1 MKFSDADE
9 VAMRHALGLLVEP
22 FNDVPIAALVLDPQG
37 SVIGSAVNER
47 AGDTDPTA
55 HAEIRA
61 LRAAGESRGHWR
73 LDGCSLVV
81 TLEPCPMCA
90 GAAVSSRVERIVFG
104 AFNPDYGACGSLL
117 DIPRDPR
124 MPHRPEV
131 ISGVLAAECGRLVSD
146 FFVRQRMRG
155 DD

>member
-1 MKFSDADE
+1 MKFSGADE
-9 VAMRHALGLLVEP
+9 AAMRHALDLLVEP
-22 FNDVPIAALVLDPQG
+22 FTDVPIAALVLDPQG

-61 LRAAGESRGHWR
+61 LRAAGESRGNWR
-73 LDGCSLVV
+73 LAGCSLIV

-131 ISGVLAAECGRLVSD
+131 ISGVLAAECGQLVSD
-146 FFVRQRMRG
+146 FFVGQRMRG
-155 DD
+155 DE

>member
-9 VAMRHALGLLVEP
+9 AAMRQALDLLVEP
-22 FNDVPIAALVLDPQG
+22 FHDVPIAALVLDPHG
-37 SVIGSAVNER
+37 VVIGTGVNER
-47 AGDTDPTA
+47 AGGTDPTA

-61 LRAAGESRGHWR
+61 LRAAGESRGNWR
-73 LDGCSLVV
+73 LAGCSLVV

-131 ISGVLAAECGRLVSD
+131 ISGALAAECGQVVSD
-146 FFVRQRMRG
+146 FFRRQRLSE
-155 DD
+155 DE

>member
-1 MKFSDADE
+1 MKFSEADE
-9 VAMRHALGLLVEP
+9 AAMRHALGLLVEP
-22 FNDVPIAALVLDPQG
+22 FDDVPIAALVLDPQG

-61 LRAAGESRGHWR
+61 LRAAGESLGNWR
-73 LDGCSLVV
+73 LAGCSLIV

-90 GAAVSSRVERIVFG
+90 GAAVNSRVDRIVFG

-131 ISGVLAAECGRLVSD
+131 ISGVLAAECGQVVSD
-146 FFVRQRMRG
+146 FFRRQRLQQ
-155 DD
+155 DE

>member
-1 MKFSDADE
+1 
-9 VAMRHALGLLVEP
+9 MRQALDLLAEP
-22 FNDVPIAALVLDPQG
+22 FQDVPVAALVVASDG
-37 SVIGSAVNER
+37 KVIASGINER
-47 AGDTDPTA
+47 AGDTDPTG

-61 LRAAGESRGHWR
+61 LRAAGDFLGTWR

-104 AFNPDYGACGSLL
+104 AFNPDYGACGSLF

-131 ISGVLAAECGRLVSD
+131 VSGVLAEETGRLISD
-146 FFVRQRMRG
+146 FFGNTR
-155 DD
+155 

>member
-1 MKFSDADE
+1 MKFSEADE
-9 VAMRHALGLLVEP
+9 AAMRHALGLLVEP
-22 FNDVPIAALVLDPQG
+22 FDDVPIAALVLDPQG

-61 LRAAGESRGHWR
+61 LRAAGESLGNWR
-73 LDGCSLVV
+73 LVGCSLIV

-90 GAAVSSRVERIVFG
+90 GAAVNSRVDRIVFG

-131 ISGVLAAECGRLVSD
+131 TAGVLAAECGQVVSD
-146 FFVRQRMRG
+146 FFRRQRVSK
-155 DD
+155 DE

>member
-9 VAMRHALGLLVEP
+9 ATMRQALKLLVGP
-22 FNDVPIAALVLDPQG
+22 FQDVPVAALVVDPDG
-37 SVIGSAVNER
+37 MVIGSGVNER

-61 LRAAGESRGHWR
+61 LRAAGESRGGWR
-73 LDGCSLVV
+73 LDGCSLVA

-90 GAAVSSRVERIVFG
+90 GAAVSSRVDRIVFG
-104 AFNPDYGACGSLL
+104 AYNPDYGACGSLL

-131 ISGVLAAECGRLVSD
+131 ISGVLAADCGELVSN
-146 FFVRQRMRG
+146 FFAQQRMRG
-155 DD
+155 DE

>member
-9 VAMRHALGLLVEP
+9 AAMRQALELLVGP
-22 FNDVPIAALVLDPQG
+22 CQDVPIAALVVDRDG
-37 SVIGSAVNER
+37 AVIGAGVNER
-47 AGDTDPTA
+47 AGGTDPTA

-73 LDGCSLVV
+73 LGGCSLIV

-146 FFVRQRMRG
+146 FFVEQRMRG
-155 DD
+155 DE

>member
-9 VAMRHALGLLVEP
+9 VAMRQALSMLVAP
-22 FNDVPIAALVLDPQG
+22 FQDVPVAALVVDRDG
-37 SVIGSAVNER
+37 AVIGTGINQRV
-47 AGDTDPTA
+47 GGTDPTA

-61 LRAAGESRGHWR
+61 LRAAGESRGNWR
-73 LDGCSLVV
+73 LDSCSLIV

-90 GAAVSSRVERIVFG
+90 GAAVSSRVDRIVFG

-124 MPHRPEV
+124 MLHRPEV
-131 ISGVLAAECGRLVSD
+131 ISGLLAAECGRLVSD
-146 FFVRQRMRG
+146 FFARQRMRG
-155 DD
+155 DE